1 MRTQRTRFEMKYD
14 DKIETVNYVC
24 YISKTNLLALCYV
37 GKSAKPAFYYRYRT
51 VAQLYESVK
60 TRLANYD
67 SHFREKAERAAKIKE
82 LSQNFDVKKHVK
94 IGEIICN
101 SWGYDQTN
109 IEFYQVVGF
118 VGRTK
123 IQIKELQQ
131 ESISKDG
138 YSSMS
143 CFVIPLKDQFYSKGD
158 EYTLTCK
165 ASEREPFFHICCPG
179 GHSYYYFHV
188 WSGREE
194 YKSWYA

>member
-1 MRTQRTRFEMKYD
+1 MRTQRNRFEMKYD

-24 YISKTNLLALCYV
+24 YISKTDLLALCYV
-37 GKSAKPAFYYRYRT
+37 GKSVKPAFYYRYRT
-51 VAQLYESVK
+51 IEQLYESVK
-60 TRLANYD
+60 NRLANYD
-67 SHFREKAERAAKIKE
+67 SNFREKAERAAKMKE
-82 LSQNFDVKKHVK
+82 LSQKFDVKNHLK
-94 IGEIICN
+94 IGDIICN

-118 VGRTK
+118 VGHTK
-123 IQIKELQQ
+123 IHIKELQQ

-138 YSSMS
+138 YSDMS
-143 CFVIPLKDQFYSKGD
+143 CFVKPLKDAFYSKGD
-158 EYTLTCK
+158 EFTLTCK
-165 ASEREPFFHICCPG
+165 ASEGAPHFRICCPG